1 MNPPKADYDNP
12 WKEALALYF
21 QPFIAFLFPLIH
33 DNINWERGYE
43 FLDTELQQIV
53 REAEIGFREA
63 DKLVKVWRNDGQ
75 ETWILIHIEIQSQ
88 PQSQFA
94 ERMYVYNNRIF
105 DRYRRPVVSLAILAD
120 EQASWRP
127 QQFSYDLWG
136 CRVSLEF
143 PTVKLLD
150 YDPETLSQNQNVFAP
165 IIAAHLETQK
175 TRANPQQRYQAKL
188 NLIKGLYRR
197 GLGRQDILEL
207 FRLIDWIMALPEH
220 QQTNFRQEIQRFE
233 EKNRM
238 PYVTSIERFALARGE
253 SRGALL
259 NSRESVL
266 EVLQVRFEEVPEA
279 IAEAVNQIED
289 LEVLKGLLRQAI
301 TVATLADF
309 QALLPPQAQEGNSS
323 ES

>member
-1 MNPPKADYDNP
+1 MTQQRADYDNP
-12 WKEALALYF
+12 WKEALSLYF
-21 QPFIAFLFPLIH
+21 QPFIAFFFPIIH

-43 FLDTELQQIV
+43 FLDNELQQIV

-63 DKLVKVWRNDGQ
+63 DKLVKVWQNNGQ

-175 TRANPQQRYQAKL
+175 TRRNPQQRYQTKL

-197 GLGRQDILEL
+197 GLSRQDILEL
-207 FRLIDWIMALPEH
+207 FRLIDWMMVLPER
-220 QQTNFRQEIQRFE
+220 QQTNFRDEIQRFE
-233 EKNRM
+233 EENRM
-238 PYVTSIERFALARGE
+238 PYVTSIERFGIARG
-253 SRGALL
+253 R
-259 NSRESVL
+259 REDIIEVL
-266 EVLQVRFEEVPEA
+266 EVRFEAVPET
-279 IAEAVNQIED
+279 IVEAVNQIND
-289 LEVLKGLLRQAI
+289 TALLKSLLRQAI
-301 TVATLADF
+301 TIATLEEF
-309 QALLPPQAQEGNSS
+309 QTLLPPQAENEDSS

>member
-1 MNPPKADYDNP
+1 MTQQRADYDNP
-12 WKEALALYF
+12 WKEALSLYF
-21 QPFIAFLFPLIH
+21 QPFIAFFFPIIH

-43 FLDTELQQIV
+43 FLDNELQQIV

-63 DKLVKVWRNDGQ
+63 DKLVKVWQNNGQ

-136 CRVSLEF
+136 CHVSLEF

-175 TRANPQQRYQAKL
+175 TRRNPQQRYQTKL

-197 GLGRQDILEL
+197 GLSRQDILEL
-207 FRLIDWIMALPEH
+207 FRLIDWMMVLPER
-220 QQTNFRQEIQRFE
+220 QQTNFRDEIQRFE
-233 EKNRM
+233 EENRM
-238 PYVTSIERFALARGE
+238 PYVTSIERFGIARG
-253 SRGALL
+253 R
-259 NSRESVL
+259 REDIIEVL
-266 EVLQVRFEEVPEA
+266 EVRFEAVPET
-279 IAEAVNQIED
+279 IVEAVNQIND
-289 LEVLKGLLRQAI
+289 TALLKSLHRQAI
-301 TVATLADF
+301 TIATLEEF
-309 QALLPPQAQEGNSS
+309 QTLLPPQAENEESS